1 MHIKWLANAS
11 LEGRNFRNRF
21 SFKKKHWKRKFFPPS
36 KRDLILICSLASSTV
51 ANRISPLLI
60 LVSLDSCAPTPALF
74 TSLDSDFLRS
84 ANCFLLHLLF
94 SLPKPPPPPPPHLI
108 PIAHSRRI
116 VDGCAGDMAATGAGA
131 PRDLHPPGGAH
142 LPQLRPGPHLAAAP
156 ALQPVPRLQQLPN
169 LHPGPRRGEP
179 SFPPSGTST
188 SIARW
193 LLPIAT
199 PSAKSRVFSDGT
211 GDLKLVV

>member
-74 TSLDSDFLRS
+74 TSLDSDFLSS
-84 ANCFLLHLLF
+84 ADSFLLHLL
-94 SLPKPPPPPPPHLI
+94 SSPSRRRCSSYLYLI
-108 PIAHSRRI
+108 PIARPCSAPGNRRWRRRRCGSRRSR
-116 VDGCAGDMAATGAGA
+116 GSARSA
-131 PRDLHPPGGAH
+131 PTWRRISHPT
-142 LPQLRPGPHLAAAP
+142 LTRPA
-156 ALQPVPRLQQLPN
+156 
-169 LHPGPRRGEP
+169 
-179 SFPPSGTST
+179 SGSSSSSTASSPTST
-188 SIARW
+188 I
-193 LLPIAT
+193 T
-199 PSAKSRVFSDGT
+199 
-211 GDLKLVV
+211 